1 MNTQHPENIR
11 ITAADIRTAQEVHLY
26 KNSTLFVVIG
36 NRAYGFREGGSAWF
50 PKENLWD
57 YLDSDLMMTCFTHIT
72 REEAAQ
78 LYMGWT
84 KDPAAD
90 CMRLNEAIKFAV
102 DHHAG
107 QFRKAT
113 VRPYISH
120 PLETLVILQ
129 SMDAD
134 IDLQIAGVLHDTLE
148 DTDATAEEIRALF
161 GDDVV
166 RLVTAHS
173 EDKSKTWDE
182 RKASAIEELS
192 KADTRLKML
201 VMADKVSNLRSMAF
215 DYARVGKALWNRFNA
230 PISKQAWY
238 YSGIQDALSDMQNDP
253 ACAAVYWEMVGLY
266 KDLFVRFFYD
276 TDAQSLYQVCADGT
290 RFRLDKGDPE
300 WKPDE
305 TRLPSTA
312 KRVERAVAEKTEDD
326 WSAPFWETHGRDM
339 EDARYPLFASGRRAF
354 DICITD
360 RELVLHCEDLGPECE
375 VMTGRNDYEFFI
387 RLPEEDTHRFLVR
400 LRLNTDLDTPL
411 GELLKNHFGE
421 DDGPQKFE
429 AFCTRSKIEFQRF
442 CL

>member
-1 MNTQHPENIR
+1 MNTQNPENIR

-26 KNSTLFVVIG
+26 KNDTLFVVIG
-36 NRAYGFREGGSAWF
+36 DRVYGFQEGGSAWF
-50 PKENLWD
+50 QKENLWD
-57 YLDSDLMMTCFTHIT
+57 YPESDLMMTYFTRIT

-78 LYMGWT
+78 LYLGWT

-113 VRPYISH
+113 VRPYIGH
-120 PLETLVILQ
+120 PLEAMLLLQ

-134 IDLQIAGVLHDTLE
+134 IDLQIAGVLHDTIE

-161 GDDVV
+161 GEDVT

-173 EDKSKTWDE
+173 EDKSLSWTE
-182 RKASAIEELS
+182 RKTHAIEELAAS
-192 KADTRLKML
+192 DKRLKML
-201 VMADKVSNLRSMAF
+201 VMADKVSNLRSMAA
-215 DYARVGKALWNRFNA
+215 DHRRIGDALWNRFNA
-230 PISKQAWY
+230 PYDRQAWY
-238 YSGIQDALSDMQNDP
+238 YGGIQDALFDMQSDP
-253 ACAAVYWEMVGLY
+253 ACAAVYWEMVSLY

-276 TDAQSLYQVCADGT
+276 ADAQSLYQVCADGA

-305 TRLPSTA
+305 NRLPSTA
-312 KRVERAVAEKTEDD
+312 QRVERTVAEKTEDD
-326 WSAPFWETHGRDM
+326 WSAHFWAMHSRDM
-339 EDARYPLFASGRRAF
+339 EDACYPLFASGRRAF
-354 DICITD
+354 DICIRD

-375 VMTGRNDYEFFI
+375 VMTGRNDYEFFV

-400 LRLNTDLDTPL
+400 LRLETDLDAPL
-411 GELLKNHFGE
+411 SELLKKHFGE

-429 AFCTRSKIEFQRF
+429 AFCTRSQIEFQRF